1 MTAGKG
7 LRMRLVDNSGLLA
20 PDLVGSQYG
29 SLSIVSRATQDGSY
43 NLRVEVQCARCGERH
58 FARFHN
64 IRKRPQTAACPHCN
78 GRQPVLVPQWLYR
91 RCQSQLQRCNN
102 PNSAAF
108 ERYGARGIEF
118 RFSSVNEAAHW
129 VAANLGVPKDRAMQL
144 DRMDNNGHYEPGN
157 LRWANA
163 VANMNNTRVSGGRL
177 RFTEFR
183 KNFPHVKYA
192 DATLSRMI
200 NQGLTD
206 DQINER
212 WQMPSHKPKGKYG
225 TFSTLGPYRGSLPTD
240 A

>member
-1 MTAGKG
+1 MTVGRG
-7 LRMRLVDNSGLLA
+7 LKKRRVGSDGLLA
-20 PDLVGSQYG
+20 PELLGSQYG
-29 SLSIVSRATQDGSY
+29 SLTICSRNVQGSASE
-43 NLRVEVQCARCGERH
+43 LRVEVRCNRCGETH
-58 FARFHN
+58 FTRFHN
-64 IRKRPQTAACPHCN
+64 LRKRPETAACPHCN

-102 PNSAAF
+102 PNNAAF

-129 VAANLGVPKDRAMQL
+129 VALHLGVPDRAMQL
-144 DRMDNNGHYEPGN
+144 DRLDNNGHYEPGN
-157 LRWANA
+157 LRWTEA
-163 VANMNNTRVSGGRL
+163 VGNMNNTRVSGGRL

-225 TFSTLGPYRGSLPTD
+225 TFSTADPAIASLAKGS
-240 A
+240 